1 MLRRL
6 VDHPLTER
14 VVIALIVV
22 NAITLGLETSPSV
35 MAAHGELLMGV
46 DRLLL
51 TIFVAELAARMVV
64 RGPKF
69 FADPWNVFDFLVVGI
84 ALLPATGSLSVLRAL
99 RILRVLRLITVVPSL
114 RAVVS
119 ALVGALPGMGSI
131 MMLLVL
137 IFYVFAVMATKLFGG
152 THPDTFGSIGISMLS
167 LFQVMTLDAW
177 SDGLMRPMMEQY
189 PYAWMFFIPFVLA
202 SAFIVLNLFI
212 GVVVSALETER
223 DAERMRK
230 QENSETLSAAIGNA
244 AADLARVSES
254 LDSLRARV
262 EAVEAARRQDPP
274 SAR

>member
-1 MLRRL
+1 MLRQL

-14 VVIALIVV
+14 IVIALIVV

-35 MAAHGELLMGV
+35 MAAYGDALHAA

-51 TIFVAELAARMVV
+51 TIFVAELAARMLV

-99 RILRVLRLITVVPSL
+99 RILRVLRLVTVVPSL

-131 MMLLVL
+131 MLLLVL
-137 IFYVFAVMATKLFGG
+137 IFYVFAVMATKLFGE
-152 THPDTFGSIGISMLS
+152 THEETFGSIGASMLS

-177 SDGLMRPMMEQY
+177 SDGLMRPMLEKY
-189 PYAWMFFIPFVLA
+189 PYAWLFFIPFVLV

-223 DAERMRK
+223 DAERVRR
-230 QENSETLSAAIGNA
+230 QEDAETLSAAIGNA
-244 AADLARVSES
+244 AADLARVADS

-262 EAVEAARRQDPP
+262 AAVEATRQDPP
-274 SAR
+274 NAR

>member
-6 VDHPLTER
+6 VDHPLTEKI
-14 VVIALIVV
+14 VIALIVV

-137 IFYVFAVMATKLFGG
+137 IFAVMATKLFGG

-274 SAR
+274 NAR

>member
-6 VDHPLTER
+6 VDHPLTEKI
-14 VVIALIVV
+14 VIALIVV

-35 MAAHGELLMGV
+35 MAGYGEALHAA

-64 RGPKF
+64 RGPRF
-69 FADPWNVFDFLVVGI
+69 FADPWNVFDFLVVAI

-131 MMLLVL
+131 MLLLIL
-137 IFYVFAVMATKLFGG
+137 IFYVFAVMGTKLFGE
-152 THPDTFGSIGISMLS
+152 THEETFGSIGASMLS

-177 SDGLMRPMMEQY
+177 SDGLMRPMLEKY
-189 PYAWMFFIPFVLA
+189 PHAWLFFIPFVLV

-223 DAERMRK
+223 DAERVRK
-230 QENSETLSAAIGNA
+230 QENATTLSAAIGNA

-262 EAVEAARRQDPP
+262 EAVEARRQDPP

>member
-6 VDHPLTER
+6 VDHPITEK

-22 NAITLGLETSPSV
+22 NAITLGLETSASV
-35 MAAHGELLMGV
+35 MQDYGGLLVAV

-51 TIFVAELAARMVV
+51 TIFVAELAARMMV
-64 RGPKF
+64 RGPRF
-69 FADPWNVFDFLVVGI
+69 FADPWNVFDFLVVAI

-131 MMLLVL
+131 MMLLIL
-137 IFYVFAVMATKLFGG
+137 LFYVFAVMATKLFGT
-152 THPDTFGSIGISMLS
+152 THEETFGSIGASMLS

-177 SDGLMRPMMEQY
+177 SDGLMRPMLEKH
-189 PYAWMFFIPFVLA
+189 PYAWLFFIPFVLV

-223 DAERMRK
+223 DAERVRK
-230 QENSETLSAAIGNA
+230 QEGSTTLSAAIGNA
-244 AADLARVSES
+244 AADLARVSDS

-262 EAVEAARRQDPP
+262 EAVEARRQDPP
-274 SAR
+274 SVR

>member
-6 VDHPLTER
+6 VDHPLTEK
-14 VVIALIVV
+14 VVIALIMV
-22 NAITLGLETSPSV
+22 NAVTLGLETSPSV
-35 MAAHGELLMGV
+35 MEAYGGLLVAV

-64 RGPKF
+64 RGPRF
-69 FADPWNVFDFLVVGI
+69 FADPWNVFDFLVVAI

-131 MMLLVL
+131 MLLLML
-137 IFYVFAVMATKLFGG
+137 IFYVFAVMGTKLFGE
-152 THPDTFGSIGISMLS
+152 THEETFGSIGASMLS

-177 SDGLMRPMMEQY
+177 SDGLMRPMLEKY
-189 PYAWMFFIPFVLA
+189 PHAWLFFIPFVLV

-223 DAERMRK
+223 DAERVRK
-230 QENSETLSAAIGNA
+230 QEDSTTLSAAIGNA

-262 EAVEAARRQDPP
+262 EAVEARRQDPP
-274 SAR
+274 SVR

>member
-22 NAITLGLETSPSV
+22 NAVTLGLETSPSV
-35 MAAHGELLMGV
+35 MAAYGDALHAA

-64 RGPKF
+64 RGPRF

-99 RILRVLRLITVVPSL
+99 RILRVLRLVTVVPSL

-131 MMLLVL
+131 MLLLVL
-137 IFYVFAVMATKLFGG
+137 IFYVFAVMATKLFGE
-152 THPDTFGSIGISMLS
+152 THEETFGSIGASMLS

-177 SDGLMRPMMEQY
+177 SDGLMRPMLEKY
-189 PYAWMFFIPFVLA
+189 PYAWMFFIPFVLI

-223 DAERMRK
+223 DAERVRK
-230 QENSETLSAAIGNA
+230 QEDATTLSAAIGNA
-244 AADLARVSES
+244 AADLARVAES

-262 EAVEAARRQDPP
+262 EAVEARRQDPP

>member
-51 TIFVAELAARMVV
+51 TIFVAELVARMVV

-99 RILRVLRLITVVPSL
+99 RILRVLRLISMVGKLRVVVQGL
-114 RAVVS
+114 LGAVPGLMS
-119 ALVGALPGMGSI
+119 SGAILVI
-131 MMLLVL
+131 
-137 IFYVFAVMATKLFGG
+137 IFYVFAVMATKLFAVAD
-152 THPDTFGSIGISMLS
+152 PANFGSLPAS
-167 LFQVMTLDAW
+167 LFTLFQIMTLEGWADIVRNLMTVIPFAW
-177 SDGLMRPMMEQY
+177 V
-189 PYAWMFFIPFVLA
+189 FFIAWILA
-202 SAFIVLNLFI
+202 STFTMLNLFI
-212 GVVVSALETER
+212 GIIVNAMQTAH
-223 DAERMRK
+223 DAEEEEIRR
-230 QENSETLSAAIGNA
+230 QQTATSEG
-244 AADLARVSES
+244 LASQMARLESEIR
-254 LDSLRARV
+254 LLRT
-262 EAVEAARRQDPP
+262 AVEGRAAEPRR
-274 SAR
+274 

>member
-6 VDHPLTER
+6 VDHPMTEK

-35 MAAHGELLMGV
+35 MEAYGGLLVAV

-64 RGPKF
+64 RGPRF
-69 FADPWNVFDFLVVGI
+69 FADPWNVFDFLVVAI

-131 MMLLVL
+131 MLLLIL
-137 IFYVFAVMATKLFGG
+137 IFYVFAVMGTKLFGE
-152 THPDTFGSIGISMLS
+152 THEETFGSIGASMLS

-177 SDGLMRPMMEQY
+177 SDGLMRPMLEKY
-189 PYAWMFFIPFVLA
+189 PHAWLFFIPFVLV

-223 DAERMRK
+223 DAERVRK
-230 QENSETLSAAIGNA
+230 QENATTLSAAIGNA

-262 EAVEAARRQDPP
+262 EAVEARRQDPP

>member
-1 MLRRL
+1 
-6 VDHPLTER
+6 
-14 VVIALIVV
+14 
-22 NAITLGLETSPSV
+22 
-35 MAAHGELLMGV
+35 
-46 DRLLL
+46 
-51 TIFVAELAARMVV
+51 
-64 RGPKF
+64 
-69 FADPWNVFDFLVVGI
+69 
-84 ALLPATGSLSVLRAL
+84 VLRAL

-119 ALVGALPGMGSI
+119 ALVGALPGLGSI
-131 MMLLVL
+131 MLLLIL
-137 IFYVFAVMATKLFGG
+137 IFYVFAVMGTKLFGE
-152 THPDTFGSIGISMLS
+152 THEETFGSIGASMLS

-177 SDGLMRPMMEQY
+177 SDGLMRPMLEKY
-189 PYAWMFFIPFVLA
+189 PHAWLFFIPFVLV

>member
-14 VVIALIVV
+14 IVIALIVV
-22 NAITLGLETSPSV
+22 NALTLGLETSPSV
-35 MAAHGELLMGV
+35 MAAYGDALHAA

-64 RGPKF
+64 RGPRF
-69 FADPWNVFDFLVVGI
+69 FADPWNIFDFLVVGI

-99 RILRVLRLITVVPSL
+99 RILRVLRLITAVPSL

-131 MMLLVL
+131 MMLLML
-137 IFYVFAVMATKLFGG
+137 IFYVFAVMATKLFGE
-152 THPDTFGSIGISMLS
+152 THEETFGSIGASMLS

-177 SDGLMRPMMEQY
+177 SDGLMRPMLEKH
-189 PYAWMFFIPFVLA
+189 PYAWLFFIPFVLV

-223 DAERMRK
+223 DAERVRR
-230 QENSETLSAAIGNA
+230 QEDDATLSVALGNA
-244 AADLARVSES
+244 AADLARVAES
-254 LDSLRARV
+254 IDSLRARV
-262 EAVEAARRQDPP
+262 AAVEAARPQDPP

>member
-1 MLRRL
+1 MLRCL
-6 VDHPLTER
+6 VDHPLTEK

-35 MAAHGELLMGV
+35 MDSHGGLLVAV

-51 TIFVAELAARMVV
+51 GVFVAELAARMLV
-64 RGPKF
+64 RGPRF

-131 MMLLVL
+131 MLLLVL
-137 IFYVFAVMATKLFGG
+137 IFYVFAVMATKLFGA
-152 THPDTFGSIGISMLS
+152 THAETFGSIGASMLS

-177 SDGLMRPMMEQY
+177 SDGLMRPMLEQH
-189 PYAWMFFIPFVLA
+189 PYAWLFFIPFVLV

-223 DAERMRK
+223 DAERVRR
-230 QENSETLSAAIGNA
+230 QEDAETLSAAIGNA
-244 AADLARVSES
+244 AADLARVAES

-262 EAVEAARRQDPP
+262 AAVEARPQDPP
-274 SAR
+274 SVR

>member
-6 VDHPLTER
+6 VDHPLTEKI
-14 VVIALIVV
+14 VIALIVV

-35 MAAHGELLMGV
+35 MAGYGGLLVAV

-64 RGPKF
+64 RGPRF

-99 RILRVLRLITVVPSL
+99 RILRVLRLVTVVPSL

-137 IFYVFAVMATKLFGG
+137 LFYVFAVMATKLFGE
-152 THPDTFGSIGISMLS
+152 THGETFGSIGASMLS

-177 SDGLMRPMMEQY
+177 SDGLMRPMMEQH
-189 PYAWMFFIPFVLA
+189 PYAWLFFIPFVLA

-230 QENSETLSAAIGNA
+230 QENSTTLSAAIGNA
-244 AADLARVSES
+244 AADLARVAES

-262 EAVEAARRQDPP
+262 AAVEARPQDPL
-274 SAR
+274 SVR

>member
-14 VVIALIVV
+14 IVIALIVV
-22 NAITLGLETSPSV
+22 NALTLGLETSPSV
-35 MAAHGELLMGV
+35 MAAYGDALHAA

-64 RGPKF
+64 RGPRF

-99 RILRVLRLITVVPSL
+99 RILRVLRLITAVPSL

-131 MMLLVL
+131 MLLLVL
-137 IFYVFAVMATKLFGG
+137 IFYVFAVMATKLFGE
-152 THPDTFGSIGISMLS
+152 THEETFGSIGASMLS

-177 SDGLMRPMMEQY
+177 SDGLMRPMLEKH
-189 PYAWMFFIPFVLA
+189 PYAWLFFIPFVLV

-223 DAERMRK
+223 DAERVRK
-230 QENSETLSAAIGNA
+230 QEDSATLSAAIGNA
-244 AADLARVSES
+244 AADLARVAES

-262 EAVEAARRQDPP
+262 AAVEARRQDPP

>member
-14 VVIALIVV
+14 IVIALIVV
-22 NAITLGLETSPSV
+22 NALTLGLETSPSV
-35 MAAHGELLMGV
+35 MAAYGDALHAA

-64 RGPKF
+64 RGPRF

-99 RILRVLRLITVVPSL
+99 RILRVLRLITAVPSL

-131 MMLLVL
+131 MLLLVL
-137 IFYVFAVMATKLFGG
+137 IFYVFAVMATKLFGE
-152 THPDTFGSIGISMLS
+152 THEETFGSIGASMLS
-167 LFQVMTLDAW
+167 PFQVMTLDAW
-177 SDGLMRPMMEQY
+177 SDGLMRPMLEKH
-189 PYAWMFFIPFVLA
+189 PYAWLFFIPFVLV

-223 DAERMRK
+223 DAERVRR
-230 QENSETLSAAIGNA
+230 QEDDATLSVALGNA
-244 AADLARVSES
+244 AADLARVAES
-254 LDSLRARV
+254 IDSLRARV
-262 EAVEAARRQDPP
+262 AAVEAARPQDPP

>member
-6 VDHPLTER
+6 VDHPLTEK
-14 VVIALIVV
+14 VVIALIMV
-22 NAITLGLETSPSV
+22 NAVTLGLETSPSV
-35 MAAHGELLMGV
+35 MEAYGGLLVAV

-64 RGPKF
+64 RGPRF
-69 FADPWNVFDFLVVGI
+69 FDDPWNLFDFLVVAI

-131 MMLLVL
+131 MLLLIL
-137 IFYVFAVMATKLFGG
+137 IFYVFAVMGTKLFGE
-152 THPDTFGSIGISMLS
+152 THEETFGSIGASMLS

-177 SDGLMRPMMEQY
+177 SDGLMRPMLEKY
-189 PYAWMFFIPFVLA
+189 PHAWLFFIPFVLV

-223 DAERMRK
+223 DAERVRK
-230 QENSETLSAAIGNA
+230 QENATTLSAAIGNA

-262 EAVEAARRQDPP
+262 EAVEARRQDPP

>member
-262 EAVEAARRQDPP
+262 EAVEARRQDPP
-274 SAR
+274 SVR

>member
-6 VDHPLTER
+6 VDHPMTER
-14 VVIALIVV
+14 VVIALIVL

-35 MAAHGELLMGV
+35 MEAYGP
-46 DRLLL
+46 LLL
-51 TIFVAELAARMVV
+51 AVDAVLLTVFVVELAARLLV
-64 RGPKF
+64 RGPRF
-69 FADPWNVFDFLVVGI
+69 FTDPWNVFDFLVVGI
-84 ALLPATGSLSVLRAL
+84 ALLPASGSLSVLRAL

-137 IFYVFAVMATKLFGG
+137 IFYVFAVMATKLFGT
-152 THPDTFGSIGISMLS
+152 THDETFGSIGASMLS

-177 SDGLMRPMMEQY
+177 SDGLMRPMLEKH
-189 PYAWMFFIPFVLA
+189 PYAWLFFIPFVLI
-202 SAFIVLNLFI
+202 SAFVVLNLFI

-223 DAERMRK
+223 DNERMRR
-230 QENSETLSAAIGNA
+230 QEESVTLSAAIGNA
-244 AADLARVSES
+244 AADLARVADS

-262 EAVEAARRQDPP
+262 AAVEATRQDPP
-274 SAR
+274 SVR

>member
-6 VDHPLTER
+6 VDHPLTEK
-14 VVIALIVV
+14 VVIALIMV
-22 NAITLGLETSPSV
+22 NAVTLGLETSPSV
-35 MAAHGELLMGV
+35 MEAYGGLLVAV

-64 RGPKF
+64 RGPRF
-69 FADPWNVFDFLVVGI
+69 FADPWNVFDFLVVAI

-131 MMLLVL
+131 MLLLVL
-137 IFYVFAVMATKLFGG
+137 IFYVFAVMGTKLFGE
-152 THPDTFGSIGISMLS
+152 THEETFGSIGASMLS

-177 SDGLMRPMMEQY
+177 SDGLMRPMLEKY
-189 PYAWMFFIPFVLA
+189 PHAWLFFIPFVLV

-223 DAERMRK
+223 DAERVRK
-230 QENSETLSAAIGNA
+230 QEDSTTLSAAIGNA

-262 EAVEAARRQDPP
+262 EAVEARRQDPP
-274 SAR
+274 SVR